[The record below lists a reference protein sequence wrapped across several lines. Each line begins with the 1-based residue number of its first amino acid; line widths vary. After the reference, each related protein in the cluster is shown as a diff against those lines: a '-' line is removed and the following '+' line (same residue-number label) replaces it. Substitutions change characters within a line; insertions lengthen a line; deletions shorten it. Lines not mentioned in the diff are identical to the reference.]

1 MDPQYE
7 QRLRDEVIYLHS
19 LWHQGP
25 PRAASAGAGA
35 ARHHLQPANNT
46 QFKKVRN
53 RGARNKKNTANNPD
67 AAAPEPI
74 SSPGIEWK
82 CPTPPPP
89 ASTSGW
95 PSLAAKPDPN
105 LLPRISAEDQL
116 KSAARRAHH
125 HAIRAVHEFF
135 RSNSDG
141 DSDSVDSGSDE
152 DNDGGDD
159 SMDEDCG
166 RGEYSFFFNLFKED
180 AELRD
185 YYSKNFAKGE
195 FSCLV
200 CGAVGGKKM
209 GKKYAGCLP
218 LVQHSI
224 SIGKTKKKKKA
235 HKAFALAVC
244 KVLSWDIDRLP
255 AIVSSLSDKPR
266 EAEGNGKNNVDSVEG
281 KNDNADQE
289 SGLVGTGNLSNGD
302 DGHMNS
308 LTCPSLE
315 WKLPTPPLAEAASGW
330 PSWKAKTDPK
340 PIPVS
345 PEDQLISAARHA
357 HQNAINVVRD
367 FFRCN
372 NNDDDSD
379 AMDCSSDE
387 DDDDSSNEEDD
398 ARGEYNFFFKVFKE
412 DAELRECYEKN
423 FAKGEFSCLVCGAIG
438 GKKMGKKYTGCLA
451 LVQHSIAAGKT
462 KKKRAHKAF
471 ALAVCKVISWDIDQ
485 LQTVASLLSDKSGET
500 EGNSDNKESSRT
512 VDNLDSVEGK
522 NDNAV
527 QESVPV
533 DTEILKS
540 NDDDGYTNSLTCPDA
555 TKNSKEI
562 SKGEAAAKG
571 LASNSS
577 TCPNASKILEATDMV
592 QPRKGEEP
600 AAEGLASNSLTCPDA
615 GVVHPNNGEET
626 AVEGLAS
633 NSSACPDVDKNLENL
648 GMVHPD
654 NDEKPA
660 SEGLAVVPLNE
671 NTSVVD
677 EMPHLLTGNAIL
689 TELNKG
695 D

>member
-25 PRAASAGAGA
+25 PRSAAAAA
-35 ARHHLQPANNT
+35 ARHHLHPANNT

-89 ASTSGW
+89 ASASGW
-95 PSLAAKPDPN
+95 PSLAAKPGPN
-105 LLPRISAEDQL
+105 PLLPVSPEDQL

-141 DSDSVDSGSDE
+141 DSDAIDSSSDE
-152 DNDGGDD
+152 DDD
-159 SMDEDCG
+159 DDESMDEDCG

-185 YYSKNFAKGE
+185 YYAKNFAKGE

-209 GKKYAGCLP
+209 GKKYTGCLP

-255 AIVSSLSDKPR
+255 AIVSSLSDKSG
-266 EAEGNGKNNVDSVEG
+266 EAEGNGKNNVDFVEGDTVEG

-289 SGLVGTGNLSNGD
+289 SGLVVTGNLSNGD

-308 LTCPSLE
+308 LTCPSPE

-340 PIPVS
+340 PIPPIS

-387 DDDDSSNEEDD
+387 DDDDDDSSNEDD
-398 ARGEYNFFFKVFKE
+398 ARDEYNFFFKVFKE

-451 LVQHSIAAGKT
+451 LVQHSIATGKT

-471 ALAVCKVISWDIDQ
+471 ALAVCKVLSWDIDQ
-485 LQTVASLLSDKSGET
+485 LQTIASLLSDKSGET

-533 DTEILKS
+533 DNEIVS
-540 NDDDGYTNSLTCPDA
+540 NDDDGYMNSLT
-555 TKNSKEI
+555 
-562 SKGEAAAKG
+562 
-571 LASNSS
+571 
-577 TCPNASKILEATDMV
+577 TCLDT
-592 QPRKGEEP
+592 
-600 AAEGLASNSLTCPDA
+600 
-615 GVVHPNNGEET
+615 GVVHPNNGEEP

-633 NSSACPDVDKNLENL
+633 NSLACPDVNKNLENL

-654 NDEKPA
+654 NAEEPA
-660 SEGLAVVPLNE
+660 PEGCLSMKTQVL
-671 NTSVVD
+671 
-677 EMPHLLTGNAIL
+677 
-689 TELNKG
+689 
-695 D
+695 

>member
-25 PRAASAGAGA
+25 PRPSTAA

-46 QFKKVRN
+46 QFKKARN
-53 RGARNKKNTANNPD
+53 RGARNKKTTTNNPD

-89 ASTSGW
+89 ASTSGGW
-95 PSLAAKPDPN
+95 PN
-105 LLPRISAEDQL
+105 LAVKPNPNPLPFSPEDQL

-141 DSDSVDSGSDE
+141 DSDAIDSSSDE
-152 DNDGGDD
+152 EDDDDSD

-185 YYSKNFAKGE
+185 YYAKNFAKGE

-224 SIGKTKKKKKA
+224 WIGKTKKKKKA

-266 EAEGNGKNNVDSVEG
+266 EAEGNGKNNVDFVEGDTVEG

-289 SGLVGTGNLSNGD
+289 SGLVVTGNLSNGD

-308 LTCPSLE
+308 LTCPSPE

-340 PIPVS
+340 PIPIS

-357 HQNAINVVRD
+357 HQNAVNVVRD
-367 FFRCN
+367 FFRC

-387 DDDDSSNEEDD
+387 DEDDDDSSNEDD
-398 ARGEYNFFFKVFKE
+398 NARDEYNFFFKVFKE

-471 ALAVCKVISWDIDQ
+471 ALAVCKVLSWDIDQ

-533 DTEILKS
+533 DTEILS
-540 NDDDGYTNSLTCPDA
+540 NDGDGYMNSSTCPDA
-555 TKNSKEI
+555 TKNSEEI
-562 SKGEAAAKG
+562 S
-571 LASNSS
+571 
-577 TCPNASKILEATDMV
+577 
-592 QPRKGEEP
+592 KGEEP
-600 AAEGLASNSLTCPDA
+600 AAEGLASNSLTCTDA
-615 GVVHPNNGEET
+615 GVVHPNNGEEP

-633 NSSACPDVDKNLENL
+633 KSLACPDVDKNLENL

-654 NDEKPA
+654 NVEEPA
-660 SEGLAVVPLNE
+660 SEGLVVVPLHE

-677 EMPHLLTGNAIL
+677 EMPDLQTGSAIL

-695 D
+695 DEI

>member
-25 PRAASAGAGA
+25 PRAAAAAASSP
-35 ARHHLQPANNT
+35 ARHHLQPANAT
-46 QFKKVRN
+46 QFKKVKN
-53 RGARNKKNTANNPD
+53 RGARNKKNTANNP
-67 AAAPEPI
+67 ATAAPEPI

-89 ASTSGW
+89 ASASGGW
-95 PSLAAKPDPN
+95 PNLAAKPDPN
-105 LLPRISAEDQL
+105 PLPFSPEDQL

-141 DSDSVDSGSDE
+141 DSDAIDSSSDE
-152 DNDGGDD
+152 DDDDD

-185 YYSKNFAKGE
+185 YYAKNFAKGE

-209 GKKYAGCLP
+209 GKKYTGCLP

-266 EAEGNGKNNVDSVEG
+266 EAEGNGKNNVDFVEGDTVEG
-281 KNDNADQE
+281 KIDNADQE
-289 SGLVGTGNLSNGD
+289 SGLVVTGNLSNAD

-308 LTCPSLE
+308 LTCPSPE

-340 PIPVS
+340 PIPIS

-387 DDDDSSNEEDD
+387 EDDDSSNEDDD
-398 ARGEYNFFFKVFKE
+398 ARDEYNFFFKVFKE

-471 ALAVCKVISWDIDQ
+471 ALAVCKVLSWDIDQ

-527 QESVPV
+527 QVSVPV
-533 DTEILKS
+533 DSEILS
-540 NDDDGYTNSLTCPDA
+540 NDDDGNMNSSTCPA
-555 TKNSKEI
+555 TKNSEEI
-562 SKGEAAAKG
+562 SMVQPHKREEPAAEG

-577 TCPNASKILEATDMV
+577 TCPDDNKVLENTDMV
-592 QPRKGEEP
+592 RPRKGEEP
-600 AAEGLASNSLTCPDA
+600 AAEGLASNS
-615 GVVHPNNGEET
+615 
-626 AVEGLAS
+626 
-633 NSSACPDVDKNLENL
+633 SACPHVDKNLENL

-654 NDEKPA
+654 NVKEPA
-660 SEGLAVVPLNE
+660 SEGLVVVPLHV

-677 EMPHLLTGNAIL
+677 EMPDLQTGNAIL
-689 TELNKG
+689 TELSKG
-695 D
+695 DEI